1 MIPYEK
7 RDTVRD
13 LYIMFSNDPYVPTKH
28 WTTNRGFTPSPSLPT
43 KEFVAAAKKEKSEFI
58 LDTTFGGE

>member
-1 MIPYEK
+1 
-7 RDTVRD
+7 
-13 LYIMFSNDPYVPTKH
+13 MFSNDPYVPTKH